1 MVSER
6 VLVTGAT
13 GFLAGHGVAELLGA
27 GYEVRGSV
35 RRLATADVAHLR
47 AVQERTGSSLELAEA
62 SLNADDGWAQAVKG
76 CDYV

>member
-1 MVSER
+1 MGAGVVSER

-13 GFLAGHGVAELLGA
+13 GFLAGHGIAELLGA

-47 AVQERTGSSLELAEA
+47 AVQER
-62 SLNADDGWAQAVKG
+62 AVG
-76 CDYV
+76 GRVARWS